1 MISGRYKKTQGQV
14 LKVYRK
20 KNQVLVSGV
29 NLKFKIVQDDEM
41 VKRKKTLQ
49 KESPVHISNVAL
61 IDPELNKPTRIKIGY
76 LEDG

>member
-1 MISGRYKKTQGQV
+1 M
-14 LKVYRK
+14 
-20 KNQVLVSGV
+20 
-29 NLKFKIVQDDEM
+29 KFKIVQDDEM

-61 IDPELNKPTRIKIGY
+61 IDPELNKPTRIKIGF